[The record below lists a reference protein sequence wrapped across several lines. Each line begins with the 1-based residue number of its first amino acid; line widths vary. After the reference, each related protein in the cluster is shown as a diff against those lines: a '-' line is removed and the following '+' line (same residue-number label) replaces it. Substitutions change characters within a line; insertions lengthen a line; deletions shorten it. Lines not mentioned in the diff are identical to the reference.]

1 MSDDMMQVNDQ
12 SRFEE
17 LLPFYVT
24 NRLSAEDKAFVEAY
38 SAVNQDAKKA
48 IQFTERLRK
57 IIRNTGA
64 NRNPEAALS
73 RLLADFKPRQRMSL
87 IKRLLAKLRSLGIS
101 PPLAVA
107 LLVIIGQGI
116 GYTAHKMNWFGNGQ
130 GSIVAPAESHLSVTI
145 KNTADYGAIAV
156 IIEQFGG
163 RIVHSSAATEAE
175 KIFIN
180 VMDKTKIQGLID
192 ALMDAG
198 LIDTAA
204 ILL

>member
-48 IQFTERLRK
+48 IQYTERLRK

-64 NRNPEAALS
+64 NRNPDAALT
-73 RLLADFKPRQRMSL
+73 RLLANFQPRKRASL
-87 IKRLLAKLRSLGIS
+87 FKRLLEKLKSLGIS
-101 PPLAVA
+101 PPLALA
-107 LLVIIGQGI
+107 LLVIVGQGI
-116 GYTAHKMNWFGNGQ
+116 GYTAHKMNWFS
-130 GSIVAPAESHLSVTI
+130 GSNESILANASPHLSVTVKI
-145 KNTADYGAIAV
+145 GADAGALAV
-156 IIEQFGG
+156 IIEKVGG
-163 RIVHSSAATEAE
+163 QIVHSSAGGNIE
-175 KIFIN
+175 KIFISI
-180 VMDKTKIQGLID
+180 MDKTKIQGLID

-198 LIDTAA
+198 LIESAA
-204 ILL
+204 VLL